1 MKPLR
6 TVVADDHD
14 VVRRGLIFLLTQSGR
29 AEVVGQAKDGLELLT
44 LVEQLQPDLVISDIA
59 MPSLNGIDAA
69 AYISK
74 HFPKTSVAV
83 VTMFSDE
90 DNLIRA
96 INAGIKAFLLK
107 ENVESDLEPALDAIA
122 RGRHF
127 FSPALSETML
137 EEYVSHLREKGLS
150 DPYELLTLR
159 EKEVLQLLAEGKTS
173 KEAGETLFISTATV
187 ETHRAH
193 IMEKLKLRN
202 VAELVL
208 FAVRRKIVV

>member
-1 MKPLR
+1 MKLLR

-107 ENVESDLEPALDAIA
+107 ENVESDLELALDAIA

-127 FSPALSETML
+127 FSPALSET
-137 EEYVSHLREKGLS
+137 
-150 DPYELLTLR
+150 
-159 EKEVLQLLAEGKTS
+159 
-173 KEAGETLFISTATV
+173 
-187 ETHRAH
+187 
-193 IMEKLKLRN
+193 
-202 VAELVL
+202 
-208 FAVRRKIVV
+208 